1 MITRHRAGPA
11 ELAERIDD
19 DVRPVTDLDIR
30 FCVTNTGRR
39 IAYSPLGHGPALL
52 FPAWWINNLQVLWE
66 HPSARDFFQ
75 GLARH
80 HTVVLYDRQGCGLS
94 DRTQTV
100 YSLESDLQAL
110 EAVIDQLK
118 IKRLSI
124 FGFSHGA
131 AAAIAYAVNHPRRVS
146 HLILYGMLNR
156 PLLTGEMGAAMAN
169 LIRAHWGIG
178 SRTLADMLLPGADLE
193 TVDWFARWQR
203 ESATPEVA
211 IQVASID
218 YDLGDLP
225 ERVRVPTLVMHRQED
240 TLMPFQE
247 GKELAARIPGAR
259 FLPLVGYMHPCFL
272 GDVDSILRLVAEF
285 LGDPVQRVDDTSAI
299 AAPAPDG
306 RMLATVLF
314 IDIVGSTERVA
325 AIGDKAWSS
334 LLARHRALVRGEVSR
349 FRGQEE
355 DATGDGFLF
364 TFDAPA
370 RAIQCAWAIR
380 VALRALD
387 ITIRAGLHTGECEKT
402 ESGLSGIAVHVGSRV
417 ASLAAPDEIL
427 ASSTVKAIVTGA
439 DIVFEDRGTHKLKGV
454 PDEWQLFAAKPPR
467 VPASRDRDEPAVGQG
482 SNSR

>member
-1 MITRHRAGPA
+1 MITTRQAGPA
-11 ELAERIDD
+11 LRDEL
-19 DVRPVTDLDIR
+19 RPVADLDIR
-30 FCVTNTGRR
+30 FCVTSTGGR
-39 IAYSPLGHGPALL
+39 IAYTSLGHGPALL
-52 FPAWWINNLQVLWE
+52 FPAWWINHLQVLWE
-66 HPSARDFFQ
+66 QLSARDFFQ

-94 DRTQTV
+94 DRRPTV

-110 EAVIDQLK
+110 ETVVNHLK

-156 PLLTGEMGAAMAN
+156 PLLAGEMGAAMAN

-178 SRTLADMLLPGADLE
+178 SRTLADMLLPGADRE

-211 IQVASID
+211 VQVASID

-247 GKELAARIPGAR
+247 GKDLAARIPGAR
-259 FLPLVGYMHPCFL
+259 FVPLVGYMHPCFL

-285 LGDPVQRVDDTSAI
+285 LGDPVQPIHDPSAAM

-325 AIGDKAWSS
+325 AIGDKAWSA
-334 LLARHRALVRGEVSR
+334 LLARHRALVRSEVSR
-349 FRGQEE
+349 FRGLEE

-380 VALRALD
+380 EAVRPLD

-417 ASLAAPDEIL
+417 ASKAGPDEIL
-427 ASSTVKAIVTGA
+427 VSSTVKAIVTGA
-439 DIVFEDRGTHKLKGV
+439 DIFFEARGNHKLKGV
-454 PDEWQLFAAKPPR
+454 PDEWQLFAVEPPR
-467 VPASRDRDEPAVGQG
+467 VAAQRDRNELLAAVPSIRG
-482 SNSR
+482 

>member
-1 MITRHRAGPA
+1 MTTRHGGFVASSSIAQRG
-11 ELAERIDD
+11 ELW
-19 DVRPVTDLDIR
+19 PVDDLDIR
-30 FCVTNTGRR
+30 FCRLSGGSR
-39 IAYSPLGHGPALL
+39 IAYTAMGQGPALL
-52 FPAWWINNLQVLWE
+52 FPAWWINHLQLLWE
-66 HPSARDFFQ
+66 HPSARAFFR

-94 DRTQTV
+94 DRTQTA
-100 YSLESDLQAL
+100 YSLESDLQTL
-110 EAVIDQLK
+110 EAVIDHLK
-118 IKRLSI
+118 IKRLSV

-131 AAAIAYAVNHPRRVS
+131 AAAIAYAVRHPRRVS
-146 HLILYGMLNR
+146 HLVLYGLLDR

-211 IQVASID
+211 VQVASID

-285 LGDPVQRVDDTSAI
+285 LGDPIQVLDSSAAI
-299 AAPAPDG
+299 AAPAPQG

-325 AIGDKAWSS
+325 AIGDKAWSA
-334 LLARHRALVRGEVSR
+334 LMARHRALVRTEISR
-349 FRGQEE
+349 FRGREI
-355 DATGDGFLF
+355 DASGDSFLV

-370 RAIQCAWAIR
+370 RAIQCAWSIQE
-380 VALRALD
+380 ALRDLD
-387 ITIRAGLHTGECEKT
+387 ITIRAGVHTGECEVT
-402 ESGLSGIAVHVGSRV
+402 DAGLSGIAVHVGSRV
-417 ASLAAPDEIL
+417 ASIAAAGEIL
-427 ASSTVKAIVTGA
+427 ASSTVKAIVTGS
-439 DIVFEDRGTHKLKGV
+439 DISFEDRGNHRLKGV
-454 PDEWQLFAAKPPR
+454 PDEWQLFAAKTPLAAP
-467 VPASRDRDEPAVGQG
+467 S
-482 SNSR
+482 